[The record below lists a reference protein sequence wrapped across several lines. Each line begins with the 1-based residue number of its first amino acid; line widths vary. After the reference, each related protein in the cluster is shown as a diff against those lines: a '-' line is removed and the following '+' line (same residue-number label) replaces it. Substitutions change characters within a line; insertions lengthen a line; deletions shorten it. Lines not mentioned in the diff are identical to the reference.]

1 MRKDKSYWVAMLMA
15 VICLGIAALFFG
27 KIAYQELQY
36 KEGDDVYE
44 HIADIVADDSD
55 PSEENDIQE
64 KEGVAEEEALDIGID
79 ITDLQAEN
87 PNVKAWLYCPDIVI
101 NYPVCQGEDNSY
113 YLKHL
118 VDGTYNANGCLFID
132 CKNADDF
139 SDDNTIIYGH
149 HMKSGKMFASLIKYA
164 DQAYYEEH
172 PEMYLVIGNKTY
184 LVEIFS
190 GYVTTVDSS
199 AYTINC
205 GSRKEFAEWLRA
217 VSNRSDF
224 NPNAMEISL
233 DDRIVTLSTC
243 AYNFHNARYVIHGR
257 IREI

>member
-1 MRKDKSYWVAMLMA
+1 MRKDKTYRVAMLMA
-15 VICLGIAALFFG
+15 MICLGIAALFFG
-27 KIAYQELQY
+27 KVVDQELQY

-44 HIADIVADDSD
+44 RIADIVADDSD
-55 PSEENDIQE
+55 PSEENNIQE
-64 KEGVAEEEALDIGID
+64 TEGLDEECALDIGID

-87 PNVKAWLYCPDIVI
+87 PNVKAWLYCPDTVI

-132 CKNADDF
+132 CKNAGDF

-149 HMKSGKMFASLIKYA
+149 HMKSGKMFASLIRYA
-164 DQAYYEEH
+164 DQSYYEEH
-172 PEMYLVIGNKTY
+172 PEMYLVIRDKAY
-184 LVEIFS
+184 RLELFS
-190 GYVTTVDSS
+190 GYVTTMDSS

-205 GSRKEFAEWLRA
+205 GSRKEFAEWLRE

-224 NPNAMEISL
+224 VPRPMVLGTEDKI
-233 DDRIVTLSTC
+233 ITLSTC
-243 AYNFHNARYVIHGR
+243 AYNFHNARYVVHGR
-257 IREI
+257 IVKN